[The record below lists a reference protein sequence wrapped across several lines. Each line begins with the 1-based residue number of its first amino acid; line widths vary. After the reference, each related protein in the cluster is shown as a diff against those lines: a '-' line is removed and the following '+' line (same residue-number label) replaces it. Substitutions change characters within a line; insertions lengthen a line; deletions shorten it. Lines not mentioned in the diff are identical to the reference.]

1 MWQWHMR
8 VRTWI
13 GVYFGTIAVF
23 ATVYFLLPQGQFSQP
38 LSMLDAFYFSVI
50 TITTTGFGDITAH
63 GNAAK
68 LCVSIEATA
77 GITIVGLFLASL
89 WRDFTV
95 RVEASQAALA
105 LRSQRAISLASLLV
119 YWRYIETTIAKYRK
133 AAAAVTTALSR
144 RNGSLKYDPAFR
156 LTDLQD
162 LMTTPSE
169 AGDGTQRCLLERYF
183 EMEDRLEGDLKYLL
197 QNDVIAEFTLVRGL
211 LINVLSLLR
220 SFELRETLVSMHDPR
235 LREELRHAI
244 AATTEEPDAEQEGL
258 NLIGPVVVFARHVRR
273 TQQAVDELTAA
284 MGTLLSEPVG
294 EMPKP
299 TGVLKNGFVPV
310 SVSA

>member
-13 GVYFGTIAVF
+13 GVYFGAIVIF
-23 ATVYFLLPQGQFSQP
+23 AMVYFLLPQGQFSQP
-38 LSMLDAFYFSVI
+38 LSLLDAFYFSVI
-50 TITTTGFGDITAH
+50 TITTTGFGDIAAH
-63 GNAAK
+63 GNVAK
-68 LCVSIEATA
+68 ICVSIEATA

-95 RVEASQAALA
+95 RVEASQAAQA
-105 LRSQRAISLASLLV
+105 VRAQRAISLASLLV
-119 YWRYIETTIAKYRK
+119 YWRYIETTIAKYRTL
-133 AAAAVTTALSR
+133 AAAVTTPLSR

-162 LMTTPSE
+162 LMTTPPG
-169 AGDGTQRCLLERYF
+169 AGDGAQRCLLERYF

-220 SFELRETLVSMHDPR
+220 SFELRESLLSMHDSR

-244 AATTEEPDAEQEGL
+244 ASTTTEPDGEQDGL
-258 NLIGPVVVFARHVRR
+258 NLIGPVVMFARHVRR
-273 TQQAVDELTAA
+273 TQQAVDELTEA
-284 MGTLLSEPVG
+284 MGKLLSEPAG

-299 TGVLKNGFVPV
+299 IGVWKNGYVPV
-310 SVSA
+310 SASA